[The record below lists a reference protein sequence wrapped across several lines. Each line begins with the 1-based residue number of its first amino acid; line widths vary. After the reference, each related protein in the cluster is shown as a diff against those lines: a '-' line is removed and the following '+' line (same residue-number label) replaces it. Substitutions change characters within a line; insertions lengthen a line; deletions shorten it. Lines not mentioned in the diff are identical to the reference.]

1 MWRGSPVCIWARQ
14 ISAAAGLSMNQC
26 SAADLSPRE
35 LQGVR
40 GRGPIVQ
47 SSRSHALLR
56 LSVTRPATHAQQTVV
71 IRVAL
76 PATLRGHREA
86 GIGVQAPIP

>member
-1 MWRGSPVCIWARQ
+1 ME
-14 ISAAAGLSMNQC
+14 GLSCMYMGASNFCRRGAVDEPMQRGRPEPART
-26 SAADLSPRE
+26 SRSE
-35 LQGVR
+35 R

-56 LSVTRPATHAQQTVV
+56 PSVTRPATHAQQTVV

-86 GIGVQAPIP
+86 GIGAQTPIP